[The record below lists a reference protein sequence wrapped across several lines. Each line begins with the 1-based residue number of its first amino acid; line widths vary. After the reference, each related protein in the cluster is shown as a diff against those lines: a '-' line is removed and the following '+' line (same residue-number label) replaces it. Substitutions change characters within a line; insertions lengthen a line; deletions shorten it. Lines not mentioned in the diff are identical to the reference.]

1 MNALGSILEFI
12 FPRQCHICGVT
23 LGDTERY
30 ICATCLSRMPRTLFH
45 RQPDNAMEQRFM
57 GQFPYRQAT
66 GHFFYSRGSELA
78 VLMHDLK
85 YHRFPGLA
93 RYLGEVVATELLP
106 TGFLSDIDVVVPVPM
121 HPLKQARRGY
131 NQTIEIARGISRVT
145 SIEVAQNLRAVKG
158 HRTQTSMTLEQRLKN
173 TQGVFGV
180 RRPDELD
187 GQGVLLID
195 DVCTTGATLSAAAT
209 ALTEACPN
217 IELSLLTLGVTF

>member
-209 ALTEACPN
+209 ALTDACPN

>member
-1 MNALGSILEFI
+1 
-12 FPRQCHICGVT
+12 
-23 LGDTERY
+23 
-30 ICATCLSRMPRTLFH
+30 MPRTLFH

-106 TGFLSDIDVVVPVPM
+106 TGFLSDIDVMVPVPM

-145 SIEVAQNLRAVKG
+145 SIEVAQNLRAVKS

-187 GQGVLLID
+187 GKGVLLID

>member
-1 MNALGSILEFI
+1 MTLTSCH
-12 FPRQCHICGVT
+12 PRY
-23 LGDTERY
+23 GDTERY

-145 SIEVAQNLRAVKG
+145 SIEVAQNLRAVKS

-187 GQGVLLID
+187 GKGVLLID

>member
-145 SIEVAQNLRAVKG
+145 SIEVAQNLRAVKS

-187 GQGVLLID
+187 GKGVLLID
-195 DVCTTGATLSAAAT
+195 DVCTTGATLSAGAP
-209 ALTEACPN
+209 ALNEACPN

>member
-180 RRPDELD
+180 RHPDELD
-187 GQGVLLID
+187 GKGVLLID

-209 ALTEACPN
+209 ALTDACPN

>member
-1 MNALGSILEFI
+1 MNALESILEFI

>member
-12 FPRQCHICGVT
+12 FPRKCHICGVT

-106 TGFLSDIDVVVPVPM
+106 TGFLSDIDVMVPVPM

-145 SIEVAQNLRAVKG
+145 SIEVAQNLHAVKS

-187 GQGVLLID
+187 GKGVLLID